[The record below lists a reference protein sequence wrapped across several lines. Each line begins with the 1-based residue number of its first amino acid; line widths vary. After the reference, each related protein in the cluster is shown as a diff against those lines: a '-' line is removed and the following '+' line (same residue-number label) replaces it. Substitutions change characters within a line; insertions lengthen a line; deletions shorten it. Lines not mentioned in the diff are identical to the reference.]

1 MTLRILP
8 IQNQLMTIME
18 GINKAI
24 GSDTVFG
31 LPPNKPSKK
40 PNPKT
45 QNPLQLNLKP
55 KTSSTQRPQT
65 QKPKTQHVPSPK
77 Q

>member
-1 MTLRILP
+1 
-8 IQNQLMTIME
+8 MTIMQ

-24 GSDTVFG
+24 GSDAVFG
-31 LPPNKPSKK
+31 LPSNKPSKK

-45 QNPLQLNLKP
+45 PNPLQMNLKP

-65 QKPKTQHVPSPK
+65 QNPKTQHVPSPK

>member
-1 MTLRILP
+1 MTLQILP
-8 IQNQLMTIME
+8 ITNRLMTIME

-24 GSDTVFG
+24 GSAAVSGFT
-31 LPPNKPSKK
+31 PSKPSTNT
-40 PNPKT
+40 NPP
-45 QNPLQLNLKP
+45 NPLQMNLKP

-65 QKPKTQHVPSPK
+65 QNPKTQIAPSPK